1 MAAPVGSVTIPVM
14 VPFSE
19 AGGGVMTFVSKSGT
33 NQYHGVAYDFL
44 RNDDLDARGF
54 FAQTRSVYKQNDFG
68 GTAGGP
74 VTIPKLYSGHNKT
87 FFFGAYEGF
96 RNRVGANALIK
107 SIPTPEMYA
116 GDFSNWVNAAGKQI
130 PIYDPSTT
138 RANPNGSGQIRDQ
151 FPGNIIPASRFSAF
165 AKSVLP
171 YATPVKPNRGGVPGS
186 IAYVQNNFISTSG
199 TILNPTDKGS
209 MRVDQALGANQR
221 LGFFYNRSSFQNA
234 LGAGGPP
241 GLPEPLTDA
250 QVQQFDTSAYRL
262 SHDWTISPRLLNH
275 FSIGGN
281 KFNKNSYSSNSG
293 KNWKSKV
300 CLANAVDCN
309 VNFPVLAFSDESGW
323 GSAAYNGTEQP
334 RWSIKNDLTYV
345 RGAHNFKLGVAF
357 DSQRANGFGQQN
369 IAGRAGFSYLGTSVP
384 GASSTASGSAFASF
398 LLGWADNGNTETIRY
413 VPQTFPY
420 YGFFVQDDWHIT
432 RRLTMNIGLRYEFTR
447 PPTSVGD
454 QYSDFNPT
462 KPNPAANGY
471 PGALRFAGNGA
482 GREGVRSLVPGWYGA
497 FGPRLGLA
505 YSPNDKTSFRTAF
518 GRSFSKVAVVA
529 SSNHYSGFI
538 GQYNF
543 SSSDQDITPAFLTDT
558 GLPSYPLPP
567 QIDPAFA
574 NNGNVDYW
582 NGKDATRAPE
592 NLYWTFSIQRQLSP
606 STVFEAAYNANV
618 GVHLQ
623 TGLININ
630 QVPTAIYNQL
640 VSQYGA
646 QGTIN
651 LLRSDINSTLARA
664 ANIPIPYANFTNPA
678 IQRSRTVNQALR
690 PFPQY
695 LNVVTDQGGDKS
707 GHSNYQAMV
716 LKIEKRFSQG
726 WTMLGSYN
734 FSKILTDS
742 DTYYANGGLAQDQ
755 YNRGLEKSIGQYDQ
769 THSVKFSSVYELPFG
784 KGKRFISHGGLLNF
798 AFGGWRL
805 SAIATYA
812 SGLPIGLTRNNP
824 LPLFNGSTRP
834 TITSYEGWQPAI
846 KGNKFDPNADKY
858 LDKSVFP
865 NQSQFLTFG
874 NATRYNPKLRTFPN
888 LNENISLGKS
898 FRLWSEQSRL
908 DMRAEAFN
916 LFNRT
921 IFGRPDSNLDSNTF
935 GLIQSQ
941 SNAPRQLQMAL
952 KLYW

>member
-96 RNRVGANALIK
+96 RNRVGANALIR

-171 YATPVKPNRGGVPGS
+171 YAMPVKPNRGGVPGS

-209 MRVDQALGANQR
+209 MRMDQALGANQR

-334 RWSIKNDLTYV
+334 RWSIKNDLTYF
-345 RGAHNFKLGVAF
+345 RGAHNFKLGAAF

-447 PPTSVGD
+447 P
-454 QYSDFNPT
+454 
-462 KPNPAANGY
+462 
-471 PGALRFAGNGA
+471 RH
-482 GREGVRSLVPGWYGA
+482 
-497 FGPRLGLA
+497 RLA
-505 YSPNDKTSFRTAF
+505 
-518 GRSFSKVAVVA
+518 
-529 SSNHYSGFI
+529 I
-538 GQYNF
+538 
-543 SSSDQDITPAFLTDT
+543 
-558 GLPSYPLPP
+558 
-567 QIDPAFA
+567 
-574 NNGNVDYW
+574 
-582 NGKDATRAPE
+582 
-592 NLYWTFSIQRQLSP
+592 SI
-606 STVFEAAYNANV
+606 
-618 GVHLQ
+618 
-623 TGLININ
+623 LI
-630 QVPTAIYNQL
+630 
-640 VSQYGA
+640 
-646 QGTIN
+646 
-651 LLRSDINSTLARA
+651 
-664 ANIPIPYANFTNPA
+664 
-678 IQRSRTVNQALR
+678 
-690 PFPQY
+690 
-695 LNVVTDQGGDKS
+695 
-707 GHSNYQAMV
+707 
-716 LKIEKRFSQG
+716 
-726 WTMLGSYN
+726 
-734 FSKILTDS
+734 
-742 DTYYANGGLAQDQ
+742 
-755 YNRGLEKSIGQYDQ
+755 
-769 THSVKFSSVYELPFG
+769 
-784 KGKRFISHGGLLNF
+784 
-798 AFGGWRL
+798 
-805 SAIATYA
+805 
-812 SGLPIGLTRNNP
+812 
-824 LPLFNGSTRP
+824 STRP
-834 TITSYEGWQPAI
+834 SRTPRRTVTPVPYGLRGTVQGGKAFVRWSPAGMALSGQGSDWLIHRTIRLAFALHLAGLSAKLLLLPPATTTQ
-846 KGNKFDPNADKY
+846 A
-858 LDKSVFP
+858 
-865 NQSQFLTFG
+865 
-874 NATRYNPKLRTFPN
+874 
-888 LNENISLGKS
+888 SLGNTIS
-898 FRLWSEQSRL
+898 VRPIRTLRQRFSPIPACLLTRCRRRLTPHSPTTAMWIIGMGKMPQEHR
-908 DMRAEAFN
+908 RIC
-916 LFNRT
+916 T
-921 IFGRPDSNLDSNTF
+921 GRFP
-935 GLIQSQ
+935 
-941 SNAPRQLQMAL
+941 SNAS
-952 KLYW
+952 